1 MANRSDG
8 DPPGDGLPPK
18 AGDGL
23 PPKDCDT
30 PGGKPVDAPTARRR
44 QEAIGRRLRQMYEE
58 VVSEPV
64 PEDFLNFLQ
73 QADNAKDSGPGDGSG
88 TDPSSDS

>member
-1 MANRSDG
+1 MANKNDG
-8 DPPGDGLPPK
+8 APPK
-18 AGDGL
+18 NGVRPTDGEA
-23 PPKDCDT
+23 

-64 PEDFLNFLQ
+64 PDDFLSFLQ
-73 QADNAKDSGPGDGSG
+73 QADNNDPGSG
-88 TDPSSDS
+88 GGSSTDPSSDS

>member
-1 MANRSDG
+1 MANKSDG
-8 DPPGDGLPPK
+8 E
-18 AGDGL
+18 
-23 PPKDCDT
+23 PPKDGA
-30 PGGKPVDAPTARRR
+30 PLKGGETSGGTPVDAPTARRR

-64 PEDFLNFLQ
+64 PDDFLGFLR
-73 QADNAKDSGPGDGSG
+73 QADDAKDPGNGGGSP